1 MSYYQDWI
9 MRQIE
14 IICTTLGHILFGHNP
29 NTVQLEQ
36 LPQGQPSMN
45 LLYLQLRTLMDEG
58 KICEAENLLYD
69 AMEEPDQS
77 VLEAALGFYEDLNR
91 LSDPQLENANFSRDE
106 ILSGLQEVCTVFG
119 IQI

>member
-14 IICTTLGHILFGHNP
+14 IFCTTLGHILFGHNP

-36 LPQGQPSMN
+36 SPQGQPSMN

-119 IQI
+119 IPI